1 VIPALP
7 ALPRLHPKKVRDP
20 MALPKV
26 VVVGRPNVG
35 KSSLFNWL
43 AGRRIAIV
51 DAMAGVTRDRVGS
64 LVQLGEDLN
73 PRFIE
78 LFDTG
83 GVGIVDRDDLSDD
96 VERQIDTAMN
106 EADLI
111 LFVVDIRDELMPLD
125 VEVAHRLRYL
135 RTPVIL
141 VMNKAD
147 VAELDHRGA
156 EFYKLGRGKPIAVS
170 VHQNRNKKELLQLIE
185 EMLPTAKTVKPAD
198 AEMKI
203 AVVGRSNTGKSTLI
217 NTLARAE
224 RMIVSERPGT
234 TRDSV
239 DVHFELDGVPFLA
252 IDTAGIKRNS
262 KIRDNL
268 DFYSVHRAQRSIRR
282 ADVVLLFVD
291 PTQGITRL
299 EKQLADYIA
308 QEHKPCIFTIN
319 KWDLMLNDPA
329 DPSQG
334 NMGRFANI
342 VQHAF
347 RNMSYMP
354 LAFITAK
361 TGKNVK
367 AVVNLAQSLFKQSQK
382 RMSTGTL
389 NRILREAVEAHPPAA
404 RENRTPR
411 IYYATQVGV
420 APPTIVLFVN
430 STRLF
435 DQTYQRYLLNVFRE
449 KLPFHD
455 VPIKLYMRSRK
466 QAEPGAQSTP
476 GDWQE
481 SDALLDPN
489 SMGAR
494 ADQPT
499 PSRHGS
505 HFDVA
510 TRFLNREVNELLSDL
525 DK

>member
-1 VIPALP
+1 
-7 ALPRLHPKKVRDP
+7 
-20 MALPKV
+20 MALPNV
-26 VVVGRPNVG
+26 VIVGRPNVG

-43 AGRRIAIV
+43 SGRRIAIV
-51 DAMAGVTRDRVGS
+51 DPMAGVTRDRVGS
-64 LVQLGEDLN
+64 LVQLGDDVN

-83 GVGIVDRDDLSDD
+83 GVGMVDRDDLSED

-106 EADLI
+106 DADVI

-125 VEVAHRLRYL
+125 VEVAQRLRYL
-135 RTPVIL
+135 KTPVIL

-147 VAELDHRGA
+147 VPELDHRGA

-170 VHQNRNKKELLQLIE
+170 VHQNRNKNQLLRMID
-185 EMLPTAKTVKPAD
+185 EMLPPAGTERPAA

-203 AVVGRSNTGKSTLI
+203 AVVGRPNTGKSTLI

-239 DVHFELDGVPFLA
+239 DVHFELDGIPFLA
-252 IDTAGIKRNS
+252 IDTAGIKRSS
-262 KIRDNL
+262 KIRDSL

-282 ADVVLLFVD
+282 ADVVLLFLD
-291 PTQGITRL
+291 LTQGITRL
-299 EKQLADYIA
+299 DKQLADYVA
-308 QEHKPCIFTIN
+308 QEHKPCIFTVN
-319 KWDLMLNDPA
+319 KWDLMLKDPA
-329 DPSQG
+329 DPSLG
-334 NMGRFANI
+334 NMGRYANMI
-342 VQHAF
+342 QHAF
-347 RNMSYMP
+347 RSMSYMP

-367 AVVNLAQSLFKQSQK
+367 ALVNLAQALFKQSKK
-382 RMSTGTL
+382 RVGTGTL
-389 NRILREAVEAHPPAA
+389 NRIVREAVLAHAPAS

-435 DQTYQRYLLNVFRE
+435 DPTYQRYLLNVFRE
-449 KLPFHD
+449 KLPFRD
-455 VPIKLYMRSRK
+455 IPIKLYMRSKK
-466 QAEPGAQSTP
+466 QAEPGESTP
-476 GDWQE
+476 DEHGH
-481 SDALLDPN
+481 ALELDP
-489 SMGAR
+489 SAAGAR
-494 ADQPT
+494 ADL
-499 PSRHGS
+499 PSQSHMGG
-505 HFDVA
+505 HFDIA
-510 TRFLNREVNELLSDL
+510 SRFLNHEVNELLSDL
-525 DK
+525 DN